1 MKAKFLLLGALV
13 SSTFSGNANA
23 AEFMWFDSDHSS
35 YNGDYLSGQALTFT
49 SSSVTAKV
57 TAWSIGSDNKISQ
70 AQLGV
75 WSEGI
80 GVKNGSGDN
89 SHTIDNSGRQ
99 DFIVIQFDKLV
110 QLANANFKT
119 GWHGFNDTDATIGY
133 LTSAA
138 PFSTPVS
145 LNGAP
150 ISSLS
155 SYNLFASGGMGNS
168 GNNSRNINPDGNLG
182 NVWLIG
188 ASFNNPEGS
197 KKLDGFKFEKLSF
210 SVAAVP
216 EPSTWM
222 MMILGFGF
230 VGGALRTAKR
240 QQKVSVFYA

>member
-1 MKAKFLLLGALV
+1 MKASFWLLGALASTTV
-13 SSTFSGNANA
+13 SGTANA

-49 SSSVTAKV
+49 SPSVTAKV

-119 GWHGFNDTDATIGY
+119 GWHNLYDTDATIGY
-133 LTSAA
+133 LNSQAA
-138 PFSTPVS
+138 FSTPVS
-145 LNGAP
+145 LNGASL
-150 ISSLS
+150 SSLS
-155 SYNLFASGGMGNS
+155 SYNLYASNGGNI
-168 GNNSRNINPDGNLG
+168 SRNINPDGNLG

-197 KKLDGFKFEKLSF
+197 KSLDGFKFEKVSF

-216 EPSTWM
+216 EPATWM

-230 VGGALRTAKR
+230 VGGALRSDKR
-240 QQKVSVFYA
+240 QRKVSVSYA